1 MNLFGFQTVVLL
13 SLERLGG
20 SNRQVTTDLIGKG
33 IILNNSNQSFFSKLR
48 GEKQYITVYVPETVV
63 PSVKVELIAEL
74 VADFEVRFLAST
86 VASAETDELLLE
98 RVASVVGAFVGG

>member
-1 MNLFGFQTVVLL
+1 M
-13 SLERLGG
+13 
-20 SNRQVTTDLIGKG
+20 
-33 IILNNSNQSFFSKLR
+33 
-48 GEKQYITVYVPETVV
+48 V

-98 RVASVVGAFVGG
+98 RVASVVGPFVGG